1 MASSKNVFVKY
12 CFLMIAVVLSQ
23 IFLTSWENSEDKNS
37 DEILDDKKQAHYD
50 KQNQINFES
59 LCQKLDILRIEKS
72 PDWKKFEPNKIS
84 YIQKENLLI
93 HYNKHQLPGINEFY
107 LLFNFK
113 VEHFIPGFEGGILEW
128 KG

>member
-12 CFLMIAVVLSQ
+12 CFLMTAVVLSQ
-23 IFLTSWENSEDKNS
+23 ILLTSWENSENKNS
-37 DEILDDKKQAHYD
+37 DENLDDHAHDD

-59 LCQKLDILRIEKS
+59 LCQKFNILRIEKS

-107 LLFNFK
+107 VLFNLNI
-113 VEHFIPGFEGGILEW
+113 VLLLL
-128 KG
+128 